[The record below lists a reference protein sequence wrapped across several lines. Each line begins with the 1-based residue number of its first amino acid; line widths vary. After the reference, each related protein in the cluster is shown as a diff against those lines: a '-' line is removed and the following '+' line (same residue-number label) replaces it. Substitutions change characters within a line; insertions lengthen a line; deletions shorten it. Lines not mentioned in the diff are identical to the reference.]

1 MAAHTFLAHLL
12 YLTTPSS
19 ADADN
24 REKKNH
30 ALLYTLVHF
39 HNALYDRKLNVFR
52 V

>member
-19 ADADN
+19 TDADN
-24 REKKNH
+24 RKKNH